1 MKMIFLKASG
11 NSKTGDIMQSYTSK
25 SSCPNRC
32 PFKGSG
38 CYAEGI
44 RTVKTWE
51 RADDESDKRFVSSQ
65 DDLTLALLGGVIE
78 HIKEP
83 ENELL
88 FRHNIAGDLAVR
100 NTNNFN
106 THEFLDIA
114 NAIIRVNAVYSG
126 NFGKVVKGFTYTHCE
141 LTEGDKYVINS
152 MKGVMTVNVSTD
164 SVLEARIAKAKGFNT
179 VLTSVNP
186 KDDIRLLREVH
197 GLTAVQCPAQ
207 TREGITCNSCRLCAK
222 DRDAIVIFGIH
233 GAHKGKARKAIQIH
247 QAKLK

>member
-1 MKMIFLKASG
+1 
-11 NSKTGDIMQSYTSK
+11 MQSYSSK

-65 DDLTLALLGGVIE
+65 DDLTLALLEGVLE

-106 THEFLDIA
+106 IHEFLDIA

-126 NFGKVVKGFTYTHCE
+126 GFGKVVKGFTYTHCE

-152 MKGVMTVNVSTD
+152 MKNAITVNVSAD
-164 SVLEARIAKAKGFNT
+164 SPKEALEAKARGFN
-179 VLTSVNP
+179 VAMTSVNP
-186 KDDIRLLREVH
+186 WEDIKLLKGSY

-207 TREGITCNSCRLCAK
+207 TREGVTCKSCRLCAK